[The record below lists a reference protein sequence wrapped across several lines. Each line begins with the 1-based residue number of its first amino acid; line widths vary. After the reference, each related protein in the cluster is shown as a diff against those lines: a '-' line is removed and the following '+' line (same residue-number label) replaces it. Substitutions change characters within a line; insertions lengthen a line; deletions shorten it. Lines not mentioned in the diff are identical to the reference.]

1 MNLLPCC
8 WGVVESLV
16 RQIHGPCC
24 AAREFPWPIC
34 RVEGSWCWRQHTSS
48 QLKTSAD
55 GTFYMFIQCA
65 YNTYNYADIITGL
78 LESNTCMTWDLWGVR
93 IWRFWIMMRMERFQD
108 CFGVSNVA
116 NFCSTRP
123 HVVQSLFHSE
133 VCSGCSHCAAQRSG
147 VCTWERLLVEQKQT
161 ALPAFFFS
169 QGWAW
174 CFGFQFEARWD
185 QIFGSLNGLPGDVL
199 SIEYQ
204 PVKLMSTQHR
214 SAVKDVQGGSDTP
227 VVPTRRVIHPFAFD

>member
-1 MNLLPCC
+1 MWWSPWFDRSTAHVAQHAN
-8 WGVVESLV
+8 SLGRSV
-16 RQIHGPCC
+16 ASKAHG
-24 AAREFPWPIC
+24 AG
-34 RVEGSWCWRQHTSS
+34 GSTSS

-78 LESNTCMTWDLWGVR
+78 QESNTCMTWDLWGVR

-161 ALPAFFFS
+161 ALPAFFS
-169 QGWAW
+169 LKAELGVLVSSLKQGEIKYSDRLMAFLVTCWVSSINLSNS
-174 CFGFQFEARWD
+174 CQR
-185 QIFGSLNGLPGDVL
+185 NTGLQWKMFRVVL
-199 SIEYQ
+199 AHQ
-204 PVKLMSTQHR
+204 
-214 SAVKDVQGGSDTP
+214 
-227 VVPTRRVIHPFAFD
+227 